1 MSVTNP
7 HGHTATSIETDCAPL
22 TNLEITPTTL
32 ADQSAFIGCH
42 SLSRLTL
49 PGAPKVSES
58 LRKVLPQLYSA
69 LFWQTYHGADP
80 VPKLTWPGPTTLA
93 ITGPCAS
100 RGCPG
105 LPSCQSIAPARTT
118 ATGECACC
126 CNSSGSLGSRSG
138 SLSWKSE
145 LEPLL
150 DLCIQRR
157 VQDSGPQALLRSGR
171 TTSTTR
177 QPLIR
182 DGRAS

>member
-1 MSVTNP
+1 MATPPHPLKLTVHLSQILKSRPLHWQINLPSSVVIP
-7 HGHTATSIETDCAPL
+7 CRG
-22 TNLEITPTTL
+22 
-32 ADQSAFIGCH
+32 
-42 SLSRLTL
+42 SLCPVLRRS
-49 PGAPKVSES
+49 PKVSGKSS
-58 LRKVLPQLYSA
+58 LSYTAPCFGKPTTGLTRFRSSPGPAPQLS
-69 LFWQTYHGADP
+69 LS
-80 VPKLTWPGPTTLA
+80 PGPALPA
-93 ITGPCAS
+93 AA
-100 RGCPG
+100 PG